1 LPEGIRKNGEACHLY
16 AKGALK
22 KVLQPAQTVKELALQ
37 PVWFLAY
44 RKDNKVA
51 YAVVNGQ
58 TGKAAEA
65 VITAV
70 AEVAQVL
77 SISFN
82 QIPFFP

>member
-1 LPEGIRKNGEACHLY
+1 MPEGIRKNGEACHLY

-51 YAVVNGQ
+51 
-58 TGKAAEA
+58 
-65 VITAV
+65 
-70 AEVAQVL
+70 QVL